1 MAEHECKLASNN
13 GQVLHFHMMNPQ
25 HPDDVNVLYCK
36 RITNSKALHQNMD
49 ACMYFRSLLS
59 LLIFLCAYLLHT
71 FYYLNWQ
78 KALWLHSSNTLT
90 LKRP

>member
-1 MAEHECKLASNN
+1 MAEHECKLPSNN

-25 HPDDVNVLYCK
+25 HPDDVNVVYCK

-59 LLIFLCAYLLHT
+59 LLILFVLIFIAHVLL
-71 FYYLNWQ
+71 L
-78 KALWLHSSNTLT
+78 KLAASSLVSFQ
-90 LKRP
+90 